1 MTDVLSVGNMG
12 MVPEDD
18 PTDPK
23 KNIHLR
29 HNLVQRRKLIRYLL
43 NHEQVEEMLAML

>member
-29 HNLVQRRKLIRYLL
+29 LIILLKEECCEILTHYLSIL
-43 NHEQVEEMLAML
+43 G